1 MDGAN
6 VSRHALIVPKTP
18 TTFPVTVTITTQDKD
33 GNTISA
39 VGGTATASPATVS
52 KGDTITVTVT
62 PNAGYELKEIVFG
75 DGISVTGFHH
85 GTDTSA
91 TVPDDFVPVTAD
103 HAVVIDVTFKALPT
117 YTVKFNANGG
127 SGTMADVTVTAGD
140 KLTLPDCGFTPQDGK
155 EFDKWDAGN
164 PGDEVEVTADC
175 TITAIWKDKT
185 VTPPAPTTYTV
196 TFKDGDSTLSTQTV
210 NDGDKASKPADPT
223 KDGYTFDGWYADNTF
238 NAAFD
243 FNTAITADTTVYAK
257 FTKNTSE
264 EPSDPGVT
272 KFTISYDLNGGTLD
286 GRTGIIKVQAEE
298 GLTITIPA
306 APTREGYKFTY
317 WKGSEYHPG
326 DSYKVEGDHTFT
338 AQWEKVSSSSEGT
351 DSGSSG
357 GSTSDDGK
365 KDDASQTGTTNPTG
379 TKTPV
384 PNTGVRAPKTGDDS
398 HMVLWGS
405 LMAASLLGLF
415 LVFVLRRRY
424 REER

>member
-1 MDGAN
+1 MDAVTIEKG
-6 VSRHALIVPKTP
+6 SSYTLP
-18 TTFPVTVTITTQDKD
+18 TTCGFTAPAGKEFANKWEIVGWENTYAVGSTWAFDEDTTIKPVWKAISVTPPVTTYTVTFDANGHGTAPAAQTVAD
-33 GNTISA
+33 GNTA
-39 VGGTATASPATVS
+39 TEPTAPTASGWT
-52 KGDTITVTVT
+52 
-62 PNAGYELKEIVFG
+62 FG
-75 DGISVTGFHH
+75 GWYTEAACTNKF
-85 GTDTSA
+85 
-91 TVPDDFVPVTAD
+91 DF
-103 HAVVIDVTFKALPT
+103 
-117 YTVKFNANGG
+117 N
-127 SGTMADVTVTAGD
+127 
-140 KLTLPDCGFTPQDGK
+140 
-155 EFDKWDAGN
+155 
-164 PGDEVEVTADC
+164 
-175 TITAIWKDKT
+175 TAITGDITLYAKWTEDS
-185 VTPPAPTTYTV
+185 VTPPVTTYTV

-210 NDGDKASKPADPT
+210 NDGEKATKPADPT
-223 KDGYTFDGWYADNTF
+223 KDGYTFDGWYADSTF

-243 FNTAITADTTVYAK
+243 FNMAITADTTVYAK
-257 FTKNTSE
+257 FTKDGT
-264 EPSDPGVT
+264 DPVPVT
-272 KFTISYDLNGGTLD
+272 KYTITYNLNGGTLD
-286 GRTGIIKVQAEE
+286 GKTGIIKVQAEE
-298 GLTITIPA
+298 GSTITIPA